1 MYEGG
6 IGGGMYEY
14 EKRGRLVYT
23 GGGSK
28 ERCRSMKVRRRVGV

>member
-14 EKRGRLVYT
+14 EKKRKVGIYGGRIE
-23 GGGSK
+23 G
-28 ERCRSMKVRRRVGV
+28 EM

>member
-14 EKRGRLVYT
+14 EKRKVGIYGGRIE
-23 GGGSK
+23 G
-28 ERCRSMKVRRRVGV
+28 EM